1 MSDIERRLHHAAR
14 ELRSVE
20 IELPPLGPLAERHV
34 PTARR
39 SGLAGRVPALVM
51 PVVFVLGGLAVLTG
65 GLGRTTD
72 PSATLAPAPAPTV
85 AGQAGDPG
93 EVAEAVAVPPLGA
106 PGATGGAATD
116 GPPLSAHQEVALIA
130 ALAPAPPVRPDASP
144 AQLRTLAQTY
154 H

>member
-34 PTARR
+34 ATGRR

-51 PVVFVLGGLAVLTG
+51 PVLFVLGGLAVLTG

-72 PSATLAPAPAPTV
+72 PPATLAPAPPADV
-85 AGQAGDPG
+85 AGQVADLG
-93 EVAEAVAVPPLGA
+93 EVVEATAVATPGA
-106 PGATGGAATD
+106 PGATSAAAAD
-116 GPPLSAHQEVALIA
+116 GRPLSAHQEIALIA
-130 ALAPAPPVRPDASP
+130 ALAPAPSVRPDASP
-144 AQLRTLAQTY
+144 AHLRTLAQTY